1 MIHFHSA
8 FWNCFLNLGC
18 VYWIR
23 RKFVRFANSNHSTT
37 SMILARKRNDMIIKR
52 SKTLFQMEKDWN
64 WKTYLQSPR
73 KGHSGIIYRS
83 SIPHLVQFYDTTN
96 QVCLEKTLAQL
107 FHFYKIKRRFD
118 EAKILEDVFRRIE
131 MTHAKNLYKNLFCP
145 LLAKDWIWAFIW
157 QLNM

>member
-37 SMILARKRNDMIIKR
+37 PMILARKRNYMIIKR

-83 SIPHLVQFYDTTN
+83 SILHLVQFYDTTN
-96 QVCLEKTLAQL
+96 QVCLEKSLAQL
-107 FHFYKIKRRFD
+107 FHFYEIKRRFD
-118 EAKILEDVFRRIE
+118 ETKILE
-131 MTHAKNLYKNLFCP
+131 MTHAKNLYKILFWP
-145 LLAKDWIWAFIW
+145 ILAKHWICFMLLRVWK
-157 QLNM
+157 L